1 MGMEGIKII
10 GVGRTVYGR
19 DSRSI
24 PEMVYEAVTKAMA
37 DAEVTRDDID
47 YVVSSSL
54 DIFDGKIAS
63 NVMIAEVTGTV
74 LKGEVRIADDGI
86 AALFHATAL
95 IASGLK
101 KTVLVVA
108 HCKNSET
115 DPDAISEWFVDPVF
129 MQPLGVSDLYVAALQ
144 ADMWINYG
152 GGTSLEASSLAAA
165 RRGISVGEVESSPYL
180 CRPIRELWRA
190 PLCDGACAVVLSRS
204 GEKRG
209 EGISIVG
216 AGLCV
221 EPHYL
226 GDRDLLNCPALKKA
240 AARAFVHAQLTPNDV
255 EIAEISAQF
264 AHQEIIWRKALGL
277 PESCKVNLSGGWFG
291 GTTAASIGNPY
302 VVAGL
307 ERVIQAYE
315 ALQLGGAYT
324 ALAHG
329 AWGPAGQGHGVVIL
343 RSVNG

>member
-1 MGMEGIKII
+1 
-10 GVGRTVYGR
+10 
-19 DSRSI
+19 
-24 PEMVYEAVTKAMA
+24 MVYEAVTKAMA

-86 AALFHATAL
+86 AALFHAAAL

-108 HCKNSET
+108 HCKNSES

-129 MQPLGVSDLYVAALQ
+129 MQPLGVSDLYAAALQ
-144 ADMWINYG
+144 ADMWINHG
-152 GGTSLEASSLAAA
+152 GGTSFDASSLAAA
-165 RRGISVGEVESSPYL
+165 RRGVTVEEVERSPYL
-180 CRPIRELWRA
+180 CRPVRALWRA
-190 PLCDGACAVVLSRS
+190 PLCDGACAVVLSSEQKSR
-204 GEKRG
+204 
-209 EGISIVG
+209 GISIAG
-216 AGLCV
+216 AGLCI

-226 GDRDLLNCPALKKA
+226 GDRDLLNCPALRQA
-240 AARAFVHAQLTPNDV
+240 AERAFRQAQLTPSDI

-264 AHQEIIWRKALGL
+264 AHQEIIWGRVLGL
-277 PESCKVNLSGGWFG
+277 SDSCRVNPSGGWF
-291 GTTAASIGNPY
+291 SGNPY

-307 ERVIQAYE
+307 ERVIQAIG
-315 ALQLGGAYT
+315 ALRSGAAHT

-343 RSVNG
+343 MR